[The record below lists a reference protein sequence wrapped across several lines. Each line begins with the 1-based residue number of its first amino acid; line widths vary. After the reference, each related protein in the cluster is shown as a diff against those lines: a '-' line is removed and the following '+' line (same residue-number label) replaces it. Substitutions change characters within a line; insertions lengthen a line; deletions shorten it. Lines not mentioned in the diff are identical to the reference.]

1 MAVAP
6 LIKPLHSIH
15 PGEWYFGDEYERLH
29 TVLGSCVA
37 LTAWHPRLKIGGMCH
52 YLLANEPNKKHE
64 PAVRSNSGSAQQ
76 RAVIGDCRYAIN
88 ALAQM
93 KQSMQAFA
101 SMEEFQ
107 LGIFGGGDMFAYST
121 PTSIGY
127 DNIVFAR
134 QWLMREKLKPLHIDV
149 GGSISRSLML
159 VIPTG
164 EIQLKQYEMN
174 RPELLK

>member
-1 MAVAP
+1 MAVVP

-15 PGEWYFGDEYERLH
+15 PGEWYFGVEYERLH
-29 TVLGSCVA
+29 TVLGSCIA
-37 LTAWHPRLKIGGMCH
+37 LTAWHPRLKVGGMCH
-52 YLLANEPNKKHE
+52 YLLAKEPVKKNDSV
-64 PAVRSNSGSAQQ
+64 AQSIVSAQ
-76 RAVIGDCRYAIN
+76 RTLVGDCRYATH
-88 ALAQM
+88 ALTQM

-101 SMEEFQ
+101 SMDEFQ

-121 PTSIGY
+121 VTSIGH

-134 QWLMREKLKPLHIDV
+134 QWLMREKLKPLHVEV

-164 EIQLKQYEMN
+164 DIQLKQYEMN
-174 RPELLK
+174 TP